1 LKEKIKQEL
10 KFELGYNY
18 TLTAGVVAWCSAQII
33 KTLINFIK
41 CRQFNAERLIGA
53 GGMPSSHTA
62 MVVAAVISVGR
73 TKGTDST
80 DFALAF
86 LFSAIVIYDAMGVR
100 RAAGIHAKE
109 INNMKRTIPEL
120 FSNPVNGKKA
130 KELQEYLGHT
140 PIEVCGGFILGII
153 IAFILPMKV

>member
-1 LKEKIKQEL
+1 MV
-10 KFELGYNY
+10 YNY
-18 TLTAGVVAWCSAQII
+18 TLTAGVVSWCAAQII
-33 KTLINFIK
+33 KTIINFIK
-41 CRQFNAERLIGA
+41 CRHFNAERLIGA

-62 MVVAAVISVGR
+62 MVVSAVISVGR

-80 DFALAF
+80 IFALAF

-120 FSNPVNGKKA
+120 FSKPVNGKKV

-140 PIEVCGGFILGII
+140 PLEVCGGFILGVI